1 MAERVPV
8 LGQQRLGLG
17 GAQAGL
23 EGRRA
28 GDLVEVE
35 QAVHAAQ
42 VEGDERALAA
52 GGEAADDGGAAAE
65 GDEGQAVFRAG
76 GQHGEHLVVAVR
88 EDDGGRGVGDVAGA
102 HPQQVGGGLAAGVP
116 DAALRVRAHVPRALS
131 DGGLQRAAGVRV
143 QRRGGY
149 PDLLQREGGGAG
161 VTPSS
166 SRSSPVT
173 VSGSG
178 VARAG
183 SPQPFHSMSIAC
195 RPHGRFEGC
204 RPHRPAGRYT
214 VTHDAQPSQPSD
226 QADPSDS
233 DTVLDAVRDC
243 VLAVGVRR
251 TTMTDVARRAGVS
264 RMTLYRRWPDVRS
277 LVGDLMTREWI
288 AVATGAVTE
297 PGQDTDA
304 RSRMVE
310 GLVAGVAAFRA
321 HPLFRKIVDVDPEL
335 LLPYV
340 LDRRGASQEALL
352 ELLADSLEEGHAD
365 GSVRRTHTG
374 RQARSVLLVVQSF
387 ALSLR
392 TMADEDDAELTPAA
406 LLAELRTILERTLAP

>member
-1 MAERVPV
+1 M
-8 LGQQRLGLG
+8 
-17 GAQAGL
+17 
-23 EGRRA
+23 
-28 GDLVEVE
+28 
-35 QAVHAAQ
+35 
-42 VEGDERALAA
+42 
-52 GGEAADDGGAAAE
+52 
-65 GDEGQAVFRAG
+65 
-76 GQHGEHLVVAVR
+76 
-88 EDDGGRGVGDVAGA
+88 
-102 HPQQVGGGLAAGVP
+102 
-116 DAALRVRAHVPRALS
+116 
-131 DGGLQRAAGVRV
+131 
-143 QRRGGY
+143 
-149 PDLLQREGGGAG
+149 
-161 VTPSS
+161 TPNRHNQS
-166 SRSSPVT
+166 T
-173 VSGSG
+173 
-178 VARAG
+178 
-183 SPQPFHSMSIAC
+183 
-195 RPHGRFEGC
+195 RP
-204 RPHRPAGRYT
+204 T
-214 VTHDAQPSQPSD
+214 
-226 QADPSDS
+226 PSDS

-288 AVATGAVTE
+288 AVATGAVPE
-297 PGQDTDA
+297 PAQDTDI

-310 GLVAGVAAFRA
+310 GLVAGVEAFRA

-352 ELLADSLEEGHAD
+352 ELLAESLEEGHAD